1 MRLEG
6 LHHVTAITAEA
17 QQNVDFYVETMG
29 LRMVKK
35 TVNYDQPDVYHLYY
49 GDELGSPGSILTFF
63 EFPGARQGR
72 HGAGMVHTVS
82 WRVAGDAALDFWA
95 ARLEHAGRP
104 VERRTGA
111 LQSSDPEGMGIEL
124 LTVEGTDP
132 PLTAAAHDIPAE
144 HALQGF
150 HGVRAYARDPRDSEH
165 LLNALTFEPTP
176 GGFSHR
182 ASGAVAQGATSLG
195 ELARGAPSPASPEP
209 HRRHAYYVYDNPPD
223 DAGFQGAGS
232 VHHVAWAAHD
242 EEHLT
247 WGGAAQMAGARPTDV
262 RDRTYFKSIYFREP
276 SGVLF
281 EIATLSPGFAVDEP
295 LETLG
300 EALILPARYEQ
311 RRERIERI
319 LTPVTNPRSRTAA

>member
-49 GDELGSPGSILTFF
+49 GDEHGAPGSILTFF
-63 EFPGARQGR
+63 EFPGARRGR

-82 WRVAGDAALDFWA
+82 WRVGGDAALDFWA

-111 LQSSDPEGMGIEL
+111 LQSSDAEGMGLEL
-124 LTVEGTDP
+124 LTVEGDDP
-132 PLTAAAHDIPAE
+132 PLAAAASDIPAE

-150 HGVRAYARDPRDSEH
+150 HGVRAYAQDPRHSEH
-165 LLNALTFEPTP
+165 LLDALNFQPTP

-182 ASGAVAQGATSLG
+182 VRG
-195 ELARGAPSPASPEP
+195 EK
-209 HRRHAYYVYDNPPD
+209 RHAYYVYDNPPD
-223 DAGFQGAGS
+223 DTGFQGAGS
-232 VHHVAWAAHD
+232 VHHVAWASRD
-242 EEHLT
+242 DEHLT

-295 LETLG
+295 AETLG
-300 EALILPARYEQ
+300 EALILPERYEQ

>member
-17 QQNVDFYVETMG
+17 QLNIDFYVGTMG

-49 GDELGSPGSILTFF
+49 GDEQGTPGSILTFF
-63 EFPGARQGR
+63 EFPGARAGR
-72 HGAGMVHTVS
+72 HGDGMVHTVS
-82 WRVAGDAALDFWA
+82 WRVASDAALEFWA

-111 LQSSDPEGMGIEL
+111 LLSSDPEGLGIEL
-124 LTVEGTDP
+124 LSADGRALAATAPGIP
-132 PLTAAAHDIPAE
+132 PE

-150 HGVRAYARDPRDSEH
+150 HGVRAYAQDPKRSEH
-165 LLNALTFEPTP
+165 LLGALNFEPTP

-182 ASGAVAQGATSLG
+182 VAD
-195 ELARGAPSPASPEP
+195 
-209 HRRHAYYVYDNPPD
+209 AYYVYDNPPED
-223 DAGFQGAGS
+223 PGFQGAGT
-232 VHHVAWAAHD
+232 VHHVAWAALD
-242 EEHLT
+242 AEHHSWRSLV
-247 WGGAAQMAGARPTDV
+247 QMAGARPTEI
-262 RDRTYFKSIYFREP
+262 RDRTYFRSIYFREP

-295 LETLG
+295 AEALG
-300 EALILPARYEQ
+300 ESLVLPERLEP
-311 RRERIERI
+311 RRERLERI
-319 LTPVTNPRSRTAA
+319 LTPVSNPRATIAPS

>member
-49 GDELGSPGSILTFF
+49 GDELGSPGSILTYF

-111 LQSSDPEGMGIEL
+111 LQSFDPEGMGLEL
-124 LTVEGTDP
+124 LTVEGDDP
-132 PLTAAAHDIPAE
+132 PLIAAAPDVPPE

-150 HGVRAYARDPRDSEH
+150 HGVRAYAQDPRHSAH
-165 LLNALTFEPTP
+165 LLNALNFEPTP

-182 ASGAVAQGATSLG
+182 VGGD
-195 ELARGAPSPASPEP
+195 E
-209 HRRHAYYVYDNPPD
+209 RHSYYLYDNPPD

-242 EEHLT
+242 EEHLS

-295 LETLG
+295 IETLG
-300 EALILPARYEQ
+300 EALILPERYEQ

-319 LTPVTNPRSRTAA
+319 LTPVVNPRSRTAA

>member
-6 LHHVTAITAEA
+6 LHHVTAITGDA
-17 QQNVDFYVETMG
+17 QRNVDFYVATMG

-35 TVNYDQPDVYHLYY
+35 TVNYDQPDVYHLYF
-49 GDELGSPGSILTFF
+49 GDEQGTPGSILTFF
-63 EFPGARQGR
+63 EFPGARAGR

-82 WRVAGDAALDFWA
+82 WRVGSDAALDFWA

-111 LQSSDPEGMGIEL
+111 LHSSDPEGMGLEL
-124 LTVEGTDP
+124 LSAEGR
-132 PLTAAAHDIPAE
+132 PLAAASPDIPAE

-150 HGVRAYARDPRDSEH
+150 HSVRAYAQDPRHSAH
-165 LLNALTFEPTP
+165 LFKAMDFEPAP

-182 ASGAVAQGATSLG
+182 VGDAF
-195 ELARGAPSPASPEP
+195 
-209 HRRHAYYVYDNPPD
+209 YVYDSPPD
-223 DAGFQGAGS
+223 DPGVQGAGS
-232 VHHVAWAAHD
+232 VHHVAWAAKD
-242 EEHLT
+242 EEHRSWRSLV
-247 WGGAAQMAGARPTDV
+247 QMAGARPTEI
-262 RDRTYFKSIYFREP
+262 RDRTYFRSIYFREP

-295 LETLG
+295 AGSLG
-300 EALILPARYEQ
+300 ESLVLPERYES

-319 LTPVTNPRSRTAA
+319 LTPITNPRTHTAA